1 LNEAPPGSFG
11 QDVPFALE
19 GDDRTYKQFG
29 SKNGSGP
36 ASPLPAA
43 VVFEELDACFVV
55 PSIHAKNALARLY
68 SR

>member
-1 LNEAPPGSFG
+1 M
-11 QDVPFALE
+11 PFALE

-55 PSIHAKNALARLY
+55 RSIHAKKRPGEAL
-68 SR
+68 